1 MMEPVLLIGLI
12 SLAVIKATPLVY
24 GALCGILG
32 ERSGVIN
39 IGIEGMMLVGAFM
52 AFMGSALFNQWT
64 GGAYPPNLALAIGL
78 ISGMVGGALVAALHA
93 ALSIHYKIDQVISGT
108 VINLLAFGLTDYVA
122 NVYID
127 PSHLSGVGV
136 FPVVPLPVLS
146 EIPVLGKIFFSHQP
160 MVYLMFGLV
169 LFMQYAVFHTPW
181 GLRMRS
187 VGEHPRAAD
196 TVGINVN
203 RTRYI
208 NIILGGV
215 LAGLGGAF
223 LVLESVGRFQKLMT
237 TGRGFIALAVMIFG
251 RWTPSGAFGAALLF
265 GFAEALGVRLQFGDI
280 NHLYTLVTIIGVI
293 LLTIGMIWLARKLLY
308 RHKLNHSYAVIAPM
322 LLLGAAT
329 LIAANRVQFPTFVIP
344 IEFLGLLPYILTILV
359 LTGLVRKAVGPA
371 AIGRPYEKQ

>member
-1 MMEPVLLIGLI
+1 MDTVLLVSLF
-12 SLAVIKATPLVY
+12 SLAIIKAVPLVY

-39 IGIEGMMLVGAFM
+39 IGIEGMMLIGAFM
-52 AFMGSALFNQWT
+52 AFIGSALFNKWT
-64 GGAYPPNLALAIGL
+64 GGVLNPNIALIVGL
-78 ISGMVGGALVAALHA
+78 VSGVVSAALVAALHA
-93 ALSIHYKIDQVISGT
+93 VLSIHYKIDQVISGT
-108 VINLLAFGLTDYVA
+108 VINLLAAGITDYAA

-136 FPVVPLPVLS
+136 FPVIQIPLLS
-146 EIPVLGKIFFSHQP
+146 KIPILGKIFFSQQP
-160 MVYLMFGLV
+160 MVYLMFILV
-169 LFMQYAVFHTPW
+169 IFMQYAIFHTPW

-203 RTRYI
+203 RTRYR
-208 NIILGGV
+208 NVILGGM

-237 TGRGFIALAVMIFG
+237 SGRGFIALAVMIFG
-251 RWTPSGAFGAALLF
+251 RWTATGAFGAALLF

-280 NHLYTLVTIIGVI
+280 NHLAALITILGASLALVG
-293 LLTIGMIWLARKLLY
+293 LYWLGRKLLIRSKPSRPY
-308 RHKLNHSYAVIAPM
+308 LLIASM
-322 LLLGAAT
+322 LVLGAGT
-329 LIAANRVQFPTFVIP
+329 LAAARLVAFPKVNIP

-359 LTGLVRKAVGPA
+359 LTGFVRRAVGPA
-371 AIGRPYEKQ
+371 AVGKAYEKQ

>member
-1 MMEPVLLIGLI
+1 MDTVLLVSLF
-12 SLAVIKATPLVY
+12 SLAIIKATPLVY

-39 IGIEGMMLVGAFM
+39 IGIEGMMLIGAFS
-52 AFMGSALFNQWT
+52 AFMGEALFNQWT
-64 GGAYPPNLALAIGL
+64 GGAVNPNIALIVGL
-78 ISGMVGGALVAALHA
+78 ITGVVSAALVAALHA
-93 ALSIHYKIDQVISGT
+93 VLSIHYKIDQVISGT
-108 VINLLAFGLTDYVA
+108 VINLLAAGVTDYAA

-136 FPVVPLPVLS
+136 FPVIPIPLLS
-146 EIPVLGKIFFSHQP
+146 KIPFIGKIFFTQQP
-160 MVYLMFGLV
+160 MVYLMFILV
-169 LFMQYAVFHTPW
+169 IFFQYAVFHTPW

-203 RTRYI
+203 GTRYR
-208 NIILGGV
+208 NVILGGV

-237 TGRGFIALAVMIFG
+237 SGRGFIALAVMIFG
-251 RWTPSGAFGAALLF
+251 RWTATGAFGAALLF

-280 NHLYTLVTIIGVI
+280 NHLTALVTILGAALALVG
-293 LLTIGMIWLARKLLY
+293 LYWLGRKLLV
-308 RHKLNHSYAVIAPM
+308 RNKPSRSYFLIVSM
-322 LLLGAAT
+322 LVLGAGT
-329 LIAANRVQFPTFVIP
+329 LAAASLVPFPKVIIP

-359 LTGLVRKAVGPA
+359 LTGFVRRAVGPA
-371 AIGRPYEKQ
+371 AVGKAYEKQ

>member
-1 MMEPVLLIGLI
+1 MDIVLITGLI
-12 SLAVIKATPLVY
+12 SLAIIKAVPLVY

-39 IGIEGMMLVGAFM
+39 IGIEGMMLTGAFM

-64 GGAYPPNLALAIGL
+64 GGVFPPYIALIIGL
-78 ISGMVGGALVAALHA
+78 LTGVLGSALVAALHA
-93 ALSIHYKIDQVISGT
+93 FLSIHYKIDQVISGT
-108 VINLLAFGLTDYVA
+108 VINLLAFGFTDYIA

-127 PSHLSGVGV
+127 PSHLSGVGI
-136 FPVVPLPVLS
+136 FPVMPIPILS
-146 EIPVLGKIFFSHQP
+146 EIPIIGRIFFSHQP
-160 MVYLMFGLV
+160 MVYLMFALV
-169 LFMQYAVFHTPW
+169 IFLQYAIFHTPW

-208 NIILGGV
+208 NIILGGM

-251 RWTPSGAFGAALLF
+251 RWTPTGAFGAALLF

-280 NHLYTLVTIIGVI
+280 NHLYALTNIIGVV
-293 LLTIGMIWLARKLLY
+293 LLSIGSIWLVGRLINKNKAG
-308 RHKLNHSYAVIAPM
+308 HSYASIAPL
-322 LLLGAAT
+322 LLLGAGT
-329 LIAANRVQFPTFVIP
+329 LIAASTVEFPTFTIP

-359 LTGLVRKAVGPA
+359 LTGVVRKAVAPA

>member
-1 MMEPVLLIGLI
+1 MVITLLVSLF
-12 SLAVIKATPLVY
+12 SLAIIKATPLLY

-39 IGIEGMMLVGAFM
+39 IGIEGMMLIGAFM

-64 GGAYPPNLALAIGL
+64 GGAFPPNIALLVGL
-78 ISGMVGGALVAALHA
+78 LTGVTGSALVAALHA
-93 ALSIHYKIDQVISGT
+93 VLSIHYKIDQVISGT
-108 VINLLAFGLTDYVA
+108 VINLLAAGITDYAA

-136 FPVVPLPVLS
+136 FPVLPLPILS
-146 EIPVLGKIFFSHQP
+146 KIPIVGPIFFEHQP
-160 MVYLMFGLV
+160 MVYLLFALV
-169 LFMQYAVFHTPW
+169 IFLQYAVFHTPW

-203 RTRYI
+203 RLRFI
-208 NIILGGV
+208 NVILGGI

-237 TGRGFIALAVMIFG
+237 SGRGFIALAVMIFG
-251 RWTPSGAFGAALLF
+251 RWTPVGAFGAALLF

-280 NHLYTLVTIIGVI
+280 NHLYALLIILGVI
-293 LLTIGMIWLARKLLY
+293 FLAVGGFQLIRKLMLKQRLRMPY
-308 RHKLNHSYAVIAPM
+308 LSIALVI
-322 LLLGAAT
+322 LIGAGII
-329 LIAANRVQFPTFVIP
+329 IAANEIKLPTVVIP

-359 LTGLVRKAVGPA
+359 LTGFVSKAVGPA
-371 AIGRPYEKQ
+371 AVGRPYEKQ

>member
-1 MMEPVLLIGLI
+1 MVVTLLVSLF
-12 SLAVIKATPLVY
+12 SLAIIKATPLVY

-39 IGIEGMMLVGAFM
+39 IGIEGMMLIGAFM

-64 GGAYPPNLALAIGL
+64 GGAFSSNVALIVGL
-78 ISGMVGGALVAALHA
+78 ITGIIGSALVAALHA
-93 ALSIHYKIDQVISGT
+93 VLSIHYKIDQVISGT
-108 VINLLAFGLTDYVA
+108 VINLLAAGITDYAA

-136 FPVVPLPVLS
+136 FPVLPVPILS
-146 EIPVLGKIFFSHQP
+146 KIPILGPIFFSHQP

-169 LFMQYAVFHTPW
+169 IFLQYAVFHTPW

-203 RTRYI
+203 HMRFI
-208 NIILGGV
+208 NVVLAGV

-237 TGRGFIALAVMIFG
+237 SGRGFIALAVMIFG
-251 RWTPSGAFGAALLF
+251 RWTPVGAFGAALLF

-280 NHLYTLVTIIGVI
+280 NHIYALLLILGVI
-293 LLTIGMIWLARKLLY
+293 FLTVGAIQLIRSIVRKQRSWRQYLTIALIVFA
-308 RHKLNHSYAVIAPM
+308 
-322 LLLGAAT
+322 GAAII
-329 LIAANRVQFPTFVIP
+329 LVANQVHLPMVVIP

-359 LTGLVRKAVGPA
+359 LTGFVRKAVGPA
-371 AIGRPYEKQ
+371 AVGRPYEKQ

>member
-1 MMEPVLLIGLI
+1 MDVVAIGLF
-12 SLAVIKATPLVY
+12 SLAIIKAAPLVY

-39 IGIEGMMLVGAFM
+39 IGIEGMMLIGAFM
-52 AFMGSALFNQWT
+52 AFIGSALFNQWT
-64 GGAYPPNLALAIGL
+64 GSAFSPNIALIVGLVIGVF
-78 ISGMVGGALVAALHA
+78 SAALVAALHA
-93 ALSIHYKIDQVISGT
+93 VLSIHYKVDQVISGT
-108 VINLLAFGLTDYVA
+108 VINLLAAGITDFAA

-136 FPVVPLPVLS
+136 FPEISVPVLS
-146 EIPVLGKIFFSHQP
+146 KIPILGKIFFSHQP

-169 LFMQYAVFHTPW
+169 IFMQYAIFNTPW
-181 GLRMRS
+181 GLRLRS
-187 VGEHPRAAD
+187 VGEHPSAAD

-208 NIILGGV
+208 NTILGGA
-215 LAGLGGAF
+215 LAGLGGSI

-237 TGRGFIALAVMIFG
+237 AGRGFIALAVMIFG
-251 RWTPSGAFGAALLF
+251 RWTPVGAFAAALLF

-280 NHLYTLVTIIGVI
+280 NHIYALVIIIGTI
-293 LLTIGMIWLARKLLY
+293 LALVGAWGLIRRWISRS
-308 RHKLNHSYAVIAPM
+308 HSLRSLVQNAV
-322 LLLGAAT
+322 LVSLGLAT
-329 LIAANRVQFPTFVIP
+329 LLAARLIRFPGVVIP

-359 LTGLVRKAVGPA
+359 LTGFVRKAIGPA